1 MKPNDELLKLDN
13 QLCFALYACSRSLTR
28 LYRPLLNQ
36 LGITY
41 PQYLVLMVL
50 WENTQQSV
58 TDLGERL
65 LLDSGTLTPLLK
77 RMESCGLLER
87 TRSRADERKVFVK
100 LTKKGKALKTPAFAI
115 PEQMFCQS
123 GLTIEEFFRIKGDL
137 EDLLKRIRK
146 QAETSEPDEQF
157 EQAE

>member
-1 MKPNDELLKLDN
+1 MPNDEFLKLDN

-28 LYRPLLNQ
+28 LYRPLLTK

-50 WENTQQSV
+50 WENNRQSV
-58 TDLGERL
+58 AELGERL

-77 RMESCGLLER
+77 RMEKNGLVCR
-87 TRSRADERKVFVK
+87 NRSKEDERKVMVR
-100 LTKKGKALKTPAFAI
+100 LTKTGEALKQQAYAV

-123 GLTIEEFFRIKGDL
+123 GLTVEEFVRVKGDL
-137 EDLLKRIRK
+137 ENLLKKILR
-146 QAETSEPDEQF
+146 QEAMSVSNE
-157 EQAE
+157 

>member
-1 MKPNDELLKLDN
+1 MPNNELLKLDN

-28 LYRPLLNQ
+28 LYRPLLNK

-50 WENTQQSV
+50 WENKQQSV
-58 TDLGERL
+58 TELGERL

-77 RMESCGLLER
+77 RMENSGLVER
-87 TRSRADERKVFVK
+87 TRSREDERKVFVQLTDKGEELKK
-100 LTKKGKALKTPAFAI
+100 LAFAI

-123 GLTIEEFFRIKGDL
+123 GLTVEEFIRVKGDL
-137 EDLLKRIRK
+137 EDLLKKILK
-146 QAETSEPDEQF
+146 QQEMSGSNE
-157 EQAE
+157 

>member
-1 MKPNDELLKLDN
+1 MPNNELLKLDN

-28 LYRPLLNQ
+28 LYRPLLNK

-50 WENTQQSV
+50 WENKQQSV
-58 TDLGERL
+58 KELGERL

-77 RMESCGLLER
+77 RMESSGLVE
-87 TRSRADERKVFVK
+87 RSRSKKDERKVFVK
-100 LTKKGKALKTPAFAI
+100 ITKKGEALKEQAFTI

-123 GLTIEEFFRIKGDL
+123 GLTVEEFIRVKGDL
-137 EDLLKRIRK
+137 EDLLKKILK
-146 QAETSEPDEQF
+146 QQEMPGSNE
-157 EQAE
+157 

>member
-1 MKPNDELLKLDN
+1 MSNDEYLKLDN

-50 WENTQQSV
+50 WEDKKQSV
-58 TDLGERL
+58 SSLGDRL

-77 RMESCGLLER
+77 RMEKNGLVER
-87 TRSRADERKVFVK
+87 IRSREDERKVFVQLTDKGEK
-100 LTKKGKALKTPAFAI
+100 LKKKAYAV
-115 PEQMFCQS
+115 PEQMFCHS
-123 GLTIEEFFRIKGDL
+123 GLTVEEFVRVKGDL
-137 EDLLKRIRK
+137 EALLKK
-146 QAETSEPDEQF
+146 LSNQAVQDLR
-157 EQAE
+157 

>member
-1 MKPNDELLKLDN
+1 MPNNELLKLDN

-28 LYRPLLNQ
+28 LYRPLLNK

-50 WENTQQSV
+50 WENKQQSV
-58 TDLGERL
+58 TELGERL

-77 RMESCGLLER
+77 RMENSGLVER
-87 TRSRADERKVFVK
+87 TRSREDERKVFVQLTDKGEELKK
-100 LTKKGKALKTPAFAI
+100 LAFAI

-123 GLTIEEFFRIKGDL
+123 GLTVEEFIRVKGDL
-137 EDLLKRIRK
+137 EDLLKKILK
-146 QAETSEPDEQF
+146 QQEMSSSNE
-157 EQAE
+157 

>member
-1 MKPNDELLKLDN
+1 MPNDELLKLDN

-28 LYRPLLNQ
+28 LYRPLLNK

-50 WENTQQSV
+50 WENKQQAVSE
-58 TDLGERL
+58 LGEKL

-77 RMESCGLLER
+77 RMETNGLVER
-87 TRSRADERKVFVK
+87 TRSMQDERKVFIK
-100 LTKKGKALKTPAFAI
+100 ISKKGKALKEQALAI

-123 GLTIEEFFRIKGDL
+123 GLTVEEFVRVKGDL
-137 EDLLKRIRK
+137 KDLLKKILK
-146 QAETSEPDEQF
+146 QQEIPDVDE
-157 EQAE
+157 

>member
-1 MKPNDELLKLDN
+1 MPNNELLKLDN

-28 LYRPLLNQ
+28 LYRPLLNK

-50 WENTQQSV
+50 WENKQQSV
-58 TDLGERL
+58 TELGERL

-77 RMESCGLLER
+77 RMENRGLVER
-87 TRSRADERKVFVK
+87 TRSREDERKVFVQLTDKGEELKK
-100 LTKKGKALKTPAFAI
+100 LAFAI

-123 GLTIEEFFRIKGDL
+123 GLTVEEFIRVKGDL
-137 EDLLKRIRK
+137 EDLLKKILK
-146 QAETSEPDEQF
+146 QQEMSSSNE
-157 EQAE
+157 

>member
-1 MKPNDELLKLDN
+1 MPNNELLKLDN

-28 LYRPLLNQ
+28 LYRPLLNN

-50 WENTQQSV
+50 WENKQQSV
-58 TDLGERL
+58 TELGERL

-77 RMESCGLLER
+77 RMENSGLVER
-87 TRSRADERKVFVK
+87 TRSREDERKVFVQ
-100 LTKKGKALKTPAFAI
+100 LTDKGEELKKQAFAI

-123 GLTIEEFFRIKGDL
+123 GLTVEEVVRVKGDL
-137 EDLLKRIRK
+137 EDLLKKILK
-146 QAETSEPDEQF
+146 QQKMSGSNE
-157 EQAE
+157 

>member
-1 MKPNDELLKLDN
+1 MPNNELLKLDN

-28 LYRPLLNQ
+28 LYRPLLNT

-50 WENTQQSV
+50 WEKKLQSV
-58 TDLGERL
+58 KELGERL

-77 RMESCGLLER
+77 RMENRGLLER
-87 TRSRADERKVFVK
+87 SRSREDERKVFVQ
-100 LTKKGKALKTPAFAI
+100 LTEKGEELKKQAFAI

-123 GLTIEEFFRIKGDL
+123 GLTVEEFVRVKGDL
-137 EDLLKRIRK
+137 EDLLKKILK
-146 QAETSEPDEQF
+146 QQEMSGSNE
-157 EQAE
+157 

>member
-1 MKPNDELLKLDN
+1 MPNDELLKLDN

-28 LYRPLLNQ
+28 LYRPLLKK

-50 WENTQQSV
+50 WEQKQQSV
-58 TDLGERL
+58 TELGERL

-77 RMESCGLLER
+77 RMAGRDLGEKM
-87 TRSRADERKVFVK
+87 RAKKDERKGLVK
-100 LTKKGKALKTPAFAI
+100 LTQRGEELKKQAFAI

-123 GLTIEEFFRIKGDL
+123 GLSAEEFVRVKGDL
-137 EDLLKRIRK
+137 EDLLKKILK
-146 QAETSEPDEQF
+146 QQEMATSND
-157 EQAE
+157 